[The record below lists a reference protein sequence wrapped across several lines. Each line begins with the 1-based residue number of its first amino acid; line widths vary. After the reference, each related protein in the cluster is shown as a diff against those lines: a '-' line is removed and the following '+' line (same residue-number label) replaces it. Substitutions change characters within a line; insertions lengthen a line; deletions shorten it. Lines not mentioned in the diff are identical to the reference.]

1 MSATS
6 FSVVLRFIPVM
17 AIARSLLILILSL
30 LIASCGSTDTWRIST
45 RDGRQFLC
53 EGEPQ
58 FQTKTGYYRYRNFQG
73 RDALIRA
80 DEVVQIEQDS

>member
-1 MSATS
+1 M
-6 FSVVLRFIPVM
+6 VVARRFLLLT
-17 AIARSLLILILSL
+17 IAL
-30 LIASCGSTDTWRIST
+30 LIASCASSATWRIST

>member
-1 MSATS
+1 
-6 FSVVLRFIPVM
+6 M
-17 AIARSLLILILSL
+17 AFARRYFLLTLTL
-30 LIASCGSTDTWRIST
+30 LIASCGSSATWRIST

>member
-1 MSATS
+1 
-6 FSVVLRFIPVM
+6 M
-17 AIARSLLILILSL
+17 AFARPFLLITLSL
-30 LIASCGSTDTWRIST
+30 LFASCGSTDTWRIST

-58 FQTKTGYYRYRNFQG
+58 FQNKTGYYRYRNFQG